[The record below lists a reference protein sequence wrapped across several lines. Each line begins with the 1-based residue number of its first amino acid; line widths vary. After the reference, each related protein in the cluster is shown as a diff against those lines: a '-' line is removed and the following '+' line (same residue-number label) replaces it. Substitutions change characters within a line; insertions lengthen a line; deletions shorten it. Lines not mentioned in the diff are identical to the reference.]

1 MMTMAM
7 MTIMMLMMVCS
18 VGPRERDPVLIER
31 SNLVNISKLV
41 VKEVMMMMMM
51 VIVMMLVMV
60 TTKMIVTVRAK
71 INLCL
76 SSLKTWQHLE
86 DEGCALDYL
95 RDLS

>member
-1 MMTMAM
+1 
-7 MTIMMLMMVCS
+7 MVMKM
-18 VGPRERDPVLIER
+18 V
-31 SNLVNISKLV
+31 LV
-41 VKEVMMMMMM
+41 VI
-51 VIVMMLVMV
+51 IVMMVMVMVMV
-60 TTKMIVTVRAK
+60 TTKMIVTVRAQ